1 MHTSTPPPTPPP
13 GSPPRSPGELR
24 FHVGES
30 EVTTAH
36 GELLPRLADE
46 PAAGRDAGLGWKP
59 GIAADSPK
67 RAKEDI
73 EHRFGELEASGV
85 GSAETNREIAERLER
100 EARAEMNREIAEQL
114 EREIAATRLKVNA
127 SPARDASLLA
137 PKFLPPPPSP
147 REGWRLEALRSP
159 PKPDAIDEAAVV
171 PTRDAWLLRLLTC
184 VVAVDGAGDAEAV
197 RGGRFL
203 LALYKVMATSQAA
216 VWLRCRNAPAHG
228 EYRAVV
234 AAVVRTKGGCPE
246 CAGTVVTKHN
256 SLKATLGPAATT
268 LVDVSQVPRPAQGT
282 LSLVPR
288 CVSVTL

>member
-1 MHTSTPPPTPPP
+1 MAAVERGERQRAMDQRKTEAEQASRMEAWRKKREIARREFA
-13 GSPPRSPGELR
+13 SELR
-24 FHVGES
+24 GDLSQEEEQLLQARLTSQKAALARIRSDHEKLQKEANALES
-30 EVTTAH
+30 AFVAVRQATGVNSLDEVVEKFLGQQGNRRA
-36 GELLPRLADE
+36 LLQEKREAEERLGNA
-46 PAAGRDAGLGWKP
+46 
-59 GIAADSPK
+59 K
-67 RAKEDI
+67 RAKEEI
-73 EHRFGELEASGV
+73 ENRFAELKASGI
-85 GSAETNREIAERLER
+85 GST
-100 EARAEMNREIAEQL
+100 EMNREIAEQL

-216 VWLRCRNAPAHG
+216 VWLRCRHSPACTEPPG
-228 EYRAVV
+228 MGDA
-234 AAVVRTKGGCPE
+234 
-246 CAGTVVTKHN
+246 
-256 SLKATLGPAATT
+256 
-268 LVDVSQVPRPAQGT
+268 
-282 LSLVPR
+282 
-288 CVSVTL
+288 